1 MRLCSM
7 FNTILYLFKCLYL
20 YLLCTLYFVPLYLVI
35 KNSNLFP
42 CSMSKKIYNN
52 TQYVITVTYFFRHS
66 FVKRECVI

>member
-20 YLLCTLYFVPLYLVI
+20 YLLCILYFVPLYLHVVI

-42 CSMSKKIYNN
+42 CSMSKKN
-52 TQYVITVTYFFRHS
+52 TTIQCVCSQSHIFLDAVTN
-66 FVKRECVI
+66 